1 MLSLQLSVRGRPTA
15 WDLSP
20 GNEMCV
26 VAAPGCMTFFHL
38 NGLGAPRHVIH
49 YEQPQ
54 QVRQVRY
61 QRLVG
66 STILAALRG
75 GVVSLWDP
83 SKSLRPLVGFVQ
95 SSSPGS
101 YLTDMQWSS
110 GNSNLLATGSD
121 CGGDVCIWD
130 IRTPSWPVQQM
141 HQPIG
146 SVCSNLDWCPSSSN
160 LLASS
165 NNHKVFVWDI
175 RMSSQSSDGGT
186 GGAVFSIEP
195 HGQGVGQCV
204 WSNGDEGE
212 PSLIIGTTSG
222 TVEWW
227 NIQTSK
233 DGFTGNSRRDRS
245 LKLSNI
251 DSTSMFLPT
260 PTGKSV
266 LVHKQISDDNS
277 SSVSI
282 DIQGYPRDGYS
293 LEKVFS
299 PPDPDGFGDGPSL
312 RVVACKDPILGMK
325 WGTPGRLVPPSHAG
339 LELLFL
345 TESAAL
351 HAIKIPV
358 DVVKHCSNTGHNGYS
373 TVASPNNSLEIL
385 AKAAKVVTNNRKAN
399 VINTGNE
406 SQDNIKPIAAPKYR
420 LVSLKK
426 TIPPLGD
433 CGKRI
438 RKVGVGNSISNVI
451 RSSDISTDDQSNSR
465 SDFWTF
471 LRKDV
476 LRLEHTLQQQLLEG
490 ISIGRIDEH
499 ARQITLEM
507 SLLEKPSVSLN
518 RNIDS
523 SGLIVEENKS
533 KDNDSIIASLII
545 SFPNN
550 FPVNGLPNFAVRASM
565 GSETALNA
573 ELTAIAHAALLPSNE
588 SALPIQDI
596 GIDGLDNNLEGFS
609 TLRFGSG
616 FFLDIARCFRNRV
629 LQSWNKKANPINET
643 VPIKTWKDFSDTE
656 NMENTDEILKDKED
670 SSKINPVDVI
680 NPKDYRIPCPAS
692 SGGGFSSSGTLFCF
706 GGAILHLGI
715 HSTSSQRIIEGSS
728 VNYQKTLA
736 DYLIAERAKEE
747 AIISSTNV
755 NSMGLAASFMN
766 KKNRVN
772 STLNSRRSNEDIS
785 DSADVESSGEDSVE
799 IMVDFDDQSEHNY
812 SLLSST
818 QEKSN
823 SNSYNKNKRH
833 EPSSLESYLG
843 TNVLPIAVSN
853 TGESLETLGLNLDM
867 IEVAMKR
874 ENSNHTDV
882 GRWQATSTLTSE
894 SSFRRISLYKVTDSL
909 SQILAFRYS
918 LGPLPNIEDFEATG
932 KDGID
937 QSRSHIWRQ
946 RAEACKHNALISDSI
961 SYSRTVQQTWSLL
974 AVSLDLLSASIGSEA
989 GFTSSSSTMI
999 SWKSSVLGNS
1009 LLCRIIVYLVQ
1020 LRDIQTLSTVICVLG
1035 GSAQTVYLLNYSS
1048 KSSNLGLSFPITT
1061 SYLERL
1067 LWTYSDVLSHWSAL
1081 LQAAEVKKRIIFI
1094 NIFNDFL
1101 NLFY

>member
-1 MLSLQLSVRGRPTA
+1 MLSLQLSVRGKPTA

-54 QVRQVRY
+54 QVRQIRY

-95 SSSPGS
+95 SSSTGS

-141 HQPIG
+141 HQPSG

-165 NNHKVFVWDI
+165 NNHTVFVWDI
-175 RMSSQSSDGGT
+175 RMSFQSSDGGT
-186 GGAVFSIEP
+186 GGAVFAIEP
-195 HGQGVGQCV
+195 HGQGVEQCV

-227 NIQTSK
+227 NIHTSK

-245 LKLSNI
+245 LKISNI
-251 DSTSMFLPT
+251 DSMSMFLPT

-266 LVHKQISDDNS
+266 LIHKQISDDTS
-277 SSVSI
+277 SSVFI

-293 LEKVFS
+293 LEKVFA
-299 PPDPDGFGDGPSL
+299 PDPDGFDDGPSL
-312 RVVACKDPILGMK
+312 RVFSCNEPILGMK

-358 DVVKHCSNTGHNGYS
+358 DVVRHCSNTGNNGYS
-373 TVASPNNSLEIL
+373 TVASPNNALDIL
-385 AKAAKVVTNNRKAN
+385 SKATKVIPNNRKTN
-399 VINTGNE
+399 IVNTNNE
-406 SQDNIKPIAAPKYR
+406 SHDNVQSIAAPKYR
-420 LVSLKK
+420 LMSLKK
-426 TIPPLGD
+426 TMPPLGD
-433 CGKRI
+433 CGNRI

-451 RSSDISTDDQSNSR
+451 RSSDITSDDPSNSR

-490 ISIGRIDEH
+490 INIGRIDEH

-518 RNIDS
+518 MNS
-523 SGLIVEENKS
+523 LVSVVES

-550 FPVNGLPNFAVRASM
+550 FPVNGLPNFAVRAPM
-565 GSETALNA
+565 GSETAINA
-573 ELTAIAHAALLPSNE
+573 ELTAIAHAALLPSDE
-588 SALPIQDI
+588 SAHPIQDI
-596 GIDGLDNNLEGFS
+596 GIDSLDNNLEGIAS
-609 TLRFGSG
+609 LRFGSG
-616 FFLDIARCFRNRV
+616 FLLDIARCFRNRV
-629 LQSWNKKANPINET
+629 LQSWNKKANPTNET
-643 VPIKTWKDFSDTE
+643 FPIKTWKAFSDTE
-656 NMENTDEILKDKED
+656 NMENTDEILNDKED
-670 SSKINPVDVI
+670 SKINPIDVI

-692 SGGGFSSSGTLFCF
+692 SGGGFSSSGTLLCF
-706 GGAILHLGI
+706 GGAILNLGI
-715 HSTSSQRIIEGSS
+715 HSISSQKIIEGSS

-755 NSMGLAASFMN
+755 NSMGLAASFMS
-766 KKNRVN
+766 KRNRIN
-772 STLNSRRSNEDIS
+772 GRLNSRRNNDDVS

-799 IMVDFDDQSEHNY
+799 IVVDVDDHFEQNN
-812 SLLSST
+812 SLFSST
-818 QEKSN
+818 LEKSN
-823 SNSYNKNKRH
+823 SNSYNKNKRT
-833 EPSSLESYLG
+833 ESTSLESYLG

-874 ENSNHTDV
+874 GNSNHIDM
-882 GRWQATSTLTSE
+882 GRWQALALTAE

-909 SQILAFRYS
+909 SQILAFQYS
-918 LGPLPNIEDFEATG
+918 LGPLPNFEDFEATG

-937 QSRSHIWRQ
+937 QLRSHIWKR
-946 RAEACKHNALISDSI
+946 RSETCKYNAAISDSI

-974 AVSLDLLSASIGSEA
+974 AVSLDLLSASIDSEA
-989 GFTSSSSTMI
+989 GIASSSSTMI

-1009 LLCRIIVYLVQ
+1009 LLCRIIVYLIQ
-1020 LRDIQTLSTVICVLG
+1020 LRDIQTLATVICVLG
-1035 GSAQTVYLLNYSS
+1035 GSVQTVFLLNYSS
-1048 KSSNLGLSFPITT
+1048 KPSNLGLSFPITT
-1061 SYLERL
+1061 SYFERL
-1067 LWTYSDVLSHWSAL
+1067 LWTYSDVLSRWSAL
-1081 LQAAEVKKRIIFI
+1081 LQAAEVKII
-1094 NIFNDFL
+1094 
-1101 NLFY
+1101 